1 MENIDYILL
10 CYENLP
16 KHRTD
21 KSKELDTR
29 CGALSNKYGKC
40 RVVLT
45 NNTYRCSNTH
55 LTNSRHRIASSLIL

>member
-1 MENIDYILL
+1 MENSDYILL

-21 KSKELDTR
+21 KSKELDTSY
-29 CGALSNKYGKC
+29 GALSNKYGKC
-40 RVVLT
+40 RVALT

>member
-1 MENIDYILL
+1 M
-10 CYENLP
+10 
-16 KHRTD
+16 HQTD

-29 CGALSNKYGKC
+29 CGALSSQYGTCKC

>member
-1 MENIDYILL
+1 MENIHYILL
-10 CYENLP
+10 CSENLP

-29 CGALSNKYGKC
+29 CGVLSNKYGKC
-40 RVVLT
+40 RVALT
-45 NNTYRCSNTH
+45 NNTYRCTNTH